1 MSNQQLI
8 FLIEQKRETLLEVAK
23 LHGFASPIVIK
34 CSQELDVLIN
44 KLMEDSPKQKETA
57 NY

>member
-57 NY
+57 N